1 MDATQPGWRDHP
13 GLRATHESFVFRD
26 PPDHTRLRHLV
37 SGAFTARRAASLRAH
52 IELVTGQIL
61 DTMADATADGGAVD
75 LHGLLAA
82 TLPVAV
88 ISKVVGVPEAD
99 QPGLREPLEGLR
111 LAVDGSARSANLAAI
126 NHGGQALLEY
136 FADLVA
142 RRRAQPRDDLVSA
155 LVAVRDAEPDRAD
168 RGLTEDELQQTLTLI
183 FSAAIESMADLLLN
197 GTAALLAFP
206 GQAAQLRASPALGDA
221 AAQEALRYD
230 APVQAMGRIAAAD
243 ATASPG
249 TAVPAGTM
257 VLAMLG
263 AANRDPARFSA
274 PGRFDM
280 SRTGPPPLSFGG
292 GIHRCLGAPLA
303 RLEAAIFLPALLG
316 RFPRLQ
322 AGPLVRR
329 GFVLRGF
336 ASFPVTT
343 R

>member
-1 MDATQPGWRDHP
+1 
-13 GLRATHESFVFRD
+13 
-26 PPDHTRLRHLV
+26 LRHLV

-230 APVQAMGRIAAAD
+230 APVQAIGRIAAAD
-243 ATASPG
+243 ATVAG